1 MIFWV
6 AAAALTA
13 VSVAVLL
20 PPLFGR
26 GRQGRGQDRDQALA
40 VYRDQLAQIERDRTG
55 GLLPADEAETLRT
68 EVERRLLAAADAV
81 EPGLRP
87 SSLGNARGFALVLA
101 AGVPVVALGLYFM
114 LGSPDLP
121 GAPFAA
127 REAARIA
134 ATGEDARGLDA
145 PHRRIAAP
153 DGGAP
158 GRPAR
163 VAAAGPLAG
172 VAGALGRKCR

>member
-1 MIFWV
+1 MFWV

-20 PPLFGR
+20 PPLVGR
-26 GRQGRGQDRDQALA
+26 RRQDRERDRDQALA

-55 GLLPADEAETLRT
+55 GLLPTDEAEVLRT

-81 EPGLRP
+81 EPSPRP
-87 SSLGNARGFALVLA
+87 SSPGIARGFALALA
-101 AGVPVVALGLYFM
+101 AAVPALALSLYLM

-127 REAARIA
+127 RTAADADA
-134 ATGEDARGLDA
+134 ADADLKQLTEEL
-145 PHRRIAAP
+145 AAP

-158 GRPAR
+158 G
-163 VAAAGPLAG
+163 
-172 VAGALGRKCR
+172 